1 MHSDWFAHRH
11 FIAAVQQQALT
22 REEIV
27 KRPASSPFQNI
38 TSIVLVVAV
47 STSLTSAAI
56 HTIEPDDYAD
66 GTALNNVSSVVEL
79 AIHSNLDN
87 FPDNFG
93 EFPTPS
99 IIPVTA
105 LENEDIFGGYF
116 TSTGVNSFGHAGI
129 DFNSSSRAIGMR
141 FLEPTTAV
149 RIDAIGSSNIR
160 DTVGVLDVFDANG
173 EFLESVETALLGR
186 QEVGTLSISRDQ
198 GDIGFAR
205 AYASDDHS
213 PFGRFDNLQFTT
225 VPEPSSLAMLC
236 SALLLVS
243 LRKLRANSALA
254 IADSR

>member
-1 MHSDWFAHRH
+1 MNRTASTPVPTLTRV
-11 FIAAVQQQALT
+11 FIAVTLS
-22 REEIV
+22 
-27 KRPASSPFQNI
+27 AS
-38 TSIVLVVAV
+38 LA
-47 STSLTSAAI
+47 SAAV
-56 HTIEPDDYAD
+56 HTIEPDDFAD
-66 GTALNNVSSVVEL
+66 GTTLNNISPLVEL

-87 FPDNFG
+87 FPEDFG

-105 LENEDIFGGYF
+105 LENRDIFGGYF
-116 TSTGVNSFGHAGI
+116 TSTGVNSFGHSGI
-129 DFNSSSRAIGMR
+129 GFNSSSRAIGMR

-149 RIDAIGSSNIR
+149 RIDAIGSSDLS

-173 EFLESVETALLGR
+173 VFLESVETALLSR
-186 QEVGTLSISRDQ
+186 QEVGTLSISREL

-236 SALLLVS
+236 STLLLVS
-243 LRKLRANSALA
+243 MRRLREKSA
-254 IADSR
+254 